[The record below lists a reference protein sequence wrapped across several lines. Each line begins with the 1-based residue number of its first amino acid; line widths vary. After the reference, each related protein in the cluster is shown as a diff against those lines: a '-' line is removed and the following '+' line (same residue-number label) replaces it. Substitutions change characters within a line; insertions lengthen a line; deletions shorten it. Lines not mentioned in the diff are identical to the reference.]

1 MPSEPANPGQPKH
14 PMHALTTYEL
24 RNYRCELEDA
34 LQALADRATDRE
46 QLQQR
51 LADVLTE
58 QHARTQFQQPG
69 QP

>member
-24 RNYRCELEDA
+24 RNYRRELEDA
-34 LQALADRATDRE
+34 LKALPDRAIARA

-58 QHARTQFQQPG
+58 QHARTQLQQPS